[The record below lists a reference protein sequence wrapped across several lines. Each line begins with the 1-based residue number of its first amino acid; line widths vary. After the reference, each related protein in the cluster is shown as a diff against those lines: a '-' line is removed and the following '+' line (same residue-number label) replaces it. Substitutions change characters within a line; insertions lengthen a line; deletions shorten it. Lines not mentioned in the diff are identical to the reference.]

1 MKRVLSLLYAF
12 MLLTICLLHANA
24 QDQKKIFFRAELLE
38 YDEAV
43 LPDVERYS
51 GNVIFRHDNTIGYC
65 DRANHNRV
73 TNQLE
78 AFGNPVIVVS
88 NDSIKLYGQRILYDG
103 NARTVT
109 VYQNVILKDNSA
121 ALYTDSLFYSMNDA
135 MGYYLEGGKILNDS
149 NVLTS
154 RIGYYYTD
162 KKMAYLY
169 DSVRLTNSSYTVDCE
184 KSSFNTGNSTVYF
197 ISRTHLV
204 SDENEIFT
212 DRGWYDT
219 KRDLVTLAGN
229 AELFNED
236 QVLTGDSLFYD
247 KGRKF
252 GQGWNNVQLLDVKDN
267 SILQGNYV
275 EFEEKSYATATDS
288 SVMVYIYNADSLFLH
303 ADTLLLLLDTTNHPS
318 WAYAFNHVKF
328 FRYDMQGACDSMTY
342 SFEDSLLTMFFNPVL
357 WTGEN
362 QLTADTIFFY
372 VVDSNNMRLE
382 LNHSAFISSSLFRET
397 EFNQVKGLKI
407 VGHIANRSLRR
418 MDVIGNAECL
428 YYILDEDSSLI
439 GINSAMTSEMSIL
452 LDSNEIQSITFY
464 NNPDGKLYPDK
475 DLPKEDRLLKNFH
488 WLNVYRPQKKEDI
501 FVNPVERKPVEAIV
515 SKKYGEEVVE

>member
-1 MKRVLSLLYAF
+1 
-12 MLLTICLLHANA
+12 
-24 QDQKKIFFRAELLE
+24 
-38 YDEAV
+38 
-43 LPDVERYS
+43 
-51 GNVIFRHDNTIGYC
+51 
-65 DRANHNRV
+65 
-73 TNQLE
+73 
-78 AFGNPVIVVS
+78 
-88 NDSIKLYGQRILYDG
+88 
-103 NARTVT
+103 
-109 VYQNVILKDNSA
+109 
-121 ALYTDSLFYSMNDA
+121 
-135 MGYYLEGGKILNDS
+135 
-149 NVLTS
+149 
-154 RIGYYYTD
+154 
-162 KKMAYLY
+162 
-169 DSVRLTNSSYTVDCE
+169 
-184 KSSFNTGNSTVYF
+184 
-197 ISRTHLV
+197 
-204 SDENEIFT
+204 
-212 DRGWYDT
+212 
-219 KRDLVTLAGN
+219 
-229 AELFNED
+229 
-236 QVLTGDSLFYD
+236 
-247 KGRKF
+247 
-252 GQGWNNVQLLDVKDN
+252 
-267 SILQGNYV
+267 
-275 EFEEKSYATATDS
+275 
-288 SVMVYIYNADSLFLH
+288 
-303 ADTLLLLLDTTNHPS
+303 
-318 WAYAFNHVKF
+318 
-328 FRYDMQGACDSMTY
+328 MTY

-501 FVNPVERKPVEAIV
+501 FVNPVERKPAEAIV